1 MAAVSAKYG
10 VANLSATYS
19 PELCELYDLYLSSC
33 LPVGDTPFACV
44 PNPQQMSCCPVFF
57 VLTPHRMPSGWE
69 VEAVRGFKDALGL
82 EDQDAA
88 GVHMEVGRR
97 IFRQRMEVDKADEAA
112 VRKEFQKLVFLSN
125 QVFTPAKASFL
136 LPWKRVF
143 NVTDSQI
150 ALAVKDSGTKLYK
163 DRLHALLPTLE
174 PQAAALAQLEA
185 ARVELNLD
193 SEAAADILSS
203 ALRGRVEAAVAK
215 AYEGLRARTRAR
227 DVSTS
232 MAELDGIVDL
242 NRSLKALAD
251 GTTSQG
257 HVMPP
262 GLSPVNLFGGAYDA
276 DGKMGELRDLFRMYV
291 AENIKDGQFTDDA
304 LARAGDLRLCFALGA
319 KEADAIVSDVST
331 KVYRIVLKKALAD
344 GSLAAA
350 ASPARA
356 LSAMCDALR
365 FPPQSA
371 EAVHLE
377 LYRTR
382 LEEAVAGGQ
391 LSEADDADVATT
403 RRLLCVSPAA
413 DRAARKELC
422 GEVWKKVLAL
432 ALGAGPDGFST
443 DLRDKVV
450 AAKAA
455 VRLADDVALELLG
468 ESVRKVWLSIV
479 RESRN
484 KASRLDAAKELRNL
498 VLYNSAGVTP
508 LVTSIKGK
516 SQAELAAEEL
526 AEIMKEAQAMTDKE
540 DADAA
545 AATTAAAA
553 AGSDTPASE
562 AVIDVSAQAASAGE
576 AGASSSSEAKVA
588 AAVKAD
594 AVPAAQKEI
603 TLRDELPLSQ
613 RQELYRSFLLFC
625 MTGDQV
631 YAPMGSTITIERDAS
646 EFARLS
652 QLGDVLGLNPFE
664 VSDVH
669 RGLAEQAFRA
679 NAQQLLGGD
688 GLLTRDKTEQL
699 EELQKQLGLPDET
712 AQKVIRGITSGKQT
726 ANLQALVA
734 TGKLTLEDVE
744 AMAAG
749 GVDVGNALSAD
760 LRMGLFRKEVE
771 KALSNGQ
778 GVWDGPRW
786 LDTAPAALGLDA
798 AKAAAEVLKVA
809 GDKRRAQL
817 VQAVALLRQRDT
829 AAVLSSLANL
839 RAATLAVGPA
849 GAKPMEWPVKE
860 ELMDLYSVAAAA
872 NSPED
877 QLAALAATLALDEAT
892 CASLRSVVSSG
903 QFKLE
908 KEEAEALY

>member
-1 MAAVSAKYG
+1 
-10 VANLSATYS
+10 
-19 PELCELYDLYLSSC
+19 
-33 LPVGDTPFACV
+33 
-44 PNPQQMSCCPVFF
+44 
-57 VLTPHRMPSGWE
+57 MPSGWE
-69 VEAVRGFKDALGL
+69 VDAVRGFKDALGL

-185 ARVELNLD
+185 ARAELNLD
-193 SEAAADILSS
+193 AEAAADILSS

-215 AYEGLRARTRAR
+215 AHEGLRARTRAR

-232 MAELDGIVDL
+232 MAELGGIVDL

-251 GTTSQG
+251 GTASQG
-257 HVMPP
+257 HAMPP
-262 GLSPVNLFGGAYDA
+262 GLGPVNLFGGAYDA

-291 AENIKDGQFTDDA
+291 AENIKDGQFSDDA
-304 LARAGDLRLCFALGA
+304 LARAGDLRLCFALGV

-356 LSAMCDALR
+356 LGAMCDALR

-391 LSEADDADVATT
+391 LSESDDTDVATT

-498 VLYNSAGVTP
+498 VLYNSAVVTP

-516 SQAELAAEEL
+516 SQAELAALEL

-540 DADAA
+540 DAEPAA
-545 AATTAAAA
+545 IAQYAAAA
-553 AGSDTPASE
+553 AGSDAPASE
-562 AVIDVSAQAASAGE
+562 AVIDVSASAAPAAAE

-594 AVPAAQKEI
+594 AVPTAQKEI

-652 QLGDVLGLNPFE
+652 QLGDVLGMNPFE
-664 VSDVH
+664 VSEVH

-699 EELQKQLGLPDET
+699 GELQKQLGLPDET

-786 LDTAPAALGLDA
+786 LDTAPTALGLDA
-798 AKAAAEVLKVA
+798 AKAAAEVVKVA

-839 RAATLAVGPA
+839 RAATQAVGPA
-849 GAKPMEWPVKE
+849 DAKPMDWPVKE

-877 QLAALAATLALDEAT
+877 QLAALAATLALDDAT
-892 CASLRSVVSSG
+892 CASLQSVVSSG

-908 KEEAEALY
+908 RAEAEALY

>member
-1 MAAVSAKYG
+1 M
-10 VANLSATYS
+10 
-19 PELCELYDLYLSSC
+19 
-33 LPVGDTPFACV
+33 
-44 PNPQQMSCCPVFF
+44 
-57 VLTPHRMPSGWE
+57 RSGWE
-69 VEAVRGFKDALGL
+69 VDAVRGFKDALGL

-88 GVHMEVGRR
+88 TVHMEVGRR

-125 QVFTPAKASFL
+125 QVFGPAKAGFL

-163 DRLHALLPTLE
+163 DRMAALLPGMD
-174 PQAAALAQLEA
+174 PVPAALAQLEA
-185 ARVELNLD
+185 CRVELNLEA
-193 SEAAADILSS
+193 EAAADILAT
-203 ALRGRVEAAVAK
+203 ALRGRVEQAVGR

-227 DVSTS
+227 DVSSS
-232 MAELDGIVDL
+232 MAELGAIVDL
-242 NRSLKALAD
+242 NRQLKALAD
-251 GTTSQG
+251 GSAAQG
-257 HVMPP
+257 LALPP
-262 GLSPVNLFGGAYDA
+262 GLGPVNLFGGAFDA
-276 DGKMGELRDLFRMYV
+276 DGKMGELRDLFRMFV
-291 AENIKDGQFTDDA
+291 AENIKDGTFTDDA
-304 LARAGDLRLCFALGA
+304 LSRAGDLRLCFALGA
-319 KEADAIVSDVST
+319 KEADAIVTDVST
-331 KVYRIVLKKALAD
+331 KVYRLVLKKALAD

-356 LSAMCDALR
+356 LGAMCDALR

-371 EAVHLE
+371 EVVHLE

-391 LSEADDADVATT
+391 LSEADDADVATI

-450 AAKAA
+450 AAKNA

-468 ESVRKVWLSIV
+468 DSVRKVWLSIV

-498 VLYNSAGVTP
+498 VLYNSAVVTP
-508 LVTSIKGK
+508 LVTSLKGK
-516 SQAELAAEEL
+516 SSADLAAQEL
-526 AEIMKEAQAMTDKE
+526 AEILKEAQAMTDKE
-540 DADAA
+540 DAEAA
-545 AATTAAAA
+545 AAAAAAAGAA

-562 AVIDVSAQAASAGE
+562 AVIDVPPQAAAAGE
-576 AGASSSSEAKVA
+576 GGASSSSEAKVA
-588 AAVKAD
+588 AAVKAET
-594 AVPAAQKEI
+594 APSAQKDI
-603 TLRDELPLSQ
+603 TLRDDLPLNQ

-664 VSDVH
+664 VSEVH

-699 EELQKQLGLPDET
+699 GELQKQLGLPDET

-744 AMAAG
+744 SMAAG

-771 KALSNGQ
+771 KALTNGA
-778 GVWDGPRW
+778 GLWDGPRW
-786 LDTAPAALGLDA
+786 LDSAPAALGLDA
-798 AKAAAEVLKVA
+798 AKAASEVTKVA

-839 RAATLAVGPA
+839 RAATQAVGA
-849 GAKPMEWPVKE
+849 GAKAMEWPVKE

-872 NSPED
+872 HAPED
-877 QLAALAATLALDEAT
+877 QLAALASTLALDDAT
-892 CASLRSVVSSG
+892 CASLRSMVASG

-908 KEEAEALY
+908 KAEAEALY